1 MNKSALIEQL
11 KSKKQ
16 TWIKIAFTD
25 IDGVLRGKIIHIDK
39 LIHAFEN
46 QMGFC
51 EVVFGWDSQDMLYPK
66 ADLAGWHNGF
76 PDTLMNL
83 DSDTLREI
91 PWENQLPFLM
101 ADFSQSDHPACPR
114 NLLKKIAAR
123 TAKLGFET
131 KFAQEFEWFFF
142 HQSDHSPIS
151 SGMFGYSH
159 LRLSQNSEF
168 VQQILQNCA
177 QFGITI
183 EGFHTETG
191 PGVYE
196 ACIQPD
202 EILKA
207 ADHAV
212 LFKSA
217 IKELAYKHGYQA
229 SFMAKQKASLPGC
242 GGHIH
247 QSLWSMDKNLFY
259 NPTTADHMSD
269 TMKSYLAGQLYCLPF
284 IIPMFAPT
292 INSYKR
298 LVPDT
303 WAPTTVSWG
312 IENRTTA
319 LRALNNHEKLTRL
332 EMRVPGA
339 DVNPYL
345 AFAASLASGLYGIE
359 HKLSLND
366 IETKGNAYTSKQLKK
381 LPNNLSL
388 ATATMRN
395 SKIAK
400 ALFGDYFVKHFCMSR
415 EWEVDNF
422 NKHVTDW
429 EKNRYFE
436 II

>member
-1 MNKSALIEQL
+1 MNTSALIEHL
-11 KSKKQ
+11 ISKKQ
-16 TWIKIAFTD
+16 PWVKIAFSD
-25 IDGVLRGKIIHIDK
+25 IDGVLRGKIIHVDK
-39 LIHAFEN
+39 LKHALEN
-46 QMGFC
+46 QVGFC

-66 ADLAGWHNGF
+66 AEIAGWQNGF
-76 PDTLMNL
+76 PDAMMHIDAATM
-83 DSDTLREI
+83 REI
-91 PWENQLPFLM
+91 PWENQLPFLL
-101 ADFSQSDHPACPR
+101 ADFSQIDHPACPR
-114 NLLKKIAAR
+114 SLLKKIAIKAE
-123 TAKLGFET
+123 KLGFDT

-142 HQSDHSPIS
+142 HQSDQSPIS
-151 SGMFGYSH
+151 SGMFGYSI
-159 LRLSQNSEF
+159 LRLSQNSEL
-168 VQQILQNCA
+168 VQQILTQCA
-177 QFGITI
+177 QFGINI

-202 EILKA
+202 EIVKA

-217 IKELAYKHGYQA
+217 IKEIAHKHGYQA

-247 QSLWSMDKNLFY
+247 QSLWKKGKNLFY
-259 NPTTADHMSD
+259 DPASDHNLSE
-269 TMKSYLAGQLYCLPF
+269 TMKSYIAGQLYCLPF
-284 IIPMFAPT
+284 IMPMFAPT

-312 IENRTTA
+312 LENRTTA
-319 LRALNNHEKLTRL
+319 LRALNNHEKLTRV

-359 HKLSLND
+359 NKLTLKD
-366 IETKGNAYTSKQLKK
+366 AATKGNAYAASKLKQLPDSLALATSQMKTSKVAQ
-381 LPNNLSL
+381 
-388 ATATMRN
+388 
-395 SKIAK
+395 
-400 ALFGDYFVKHFCMSR
+400 ALFGDTFVKHFCMTR
-415 EWEVDNF
+415 EWEVDSY

-429 EKNRYFE
+429 EINRYFE